1 MDEKPISVSQIG
13 NEIEIRCGDEA
24 RRLPLSF
31 LDSMAADIGSGAD
44 AMSGRGIVFQGCGV
58 AQRLRRRLT
67 GQFRA

>member
-44 AMSGRGIVFQGCGV
+44 AMSGRGIVFQGSSDFFRQCKGV
-58 AQRLRRRLT
+58 ASALS
-67 GQFRA
+67 